1 MSEARLYILCGL
13 PFAGKTTLARVMA
26 RRLGFVSIALDDV
39 NSERD
44 VGLSGEAI
52 SQAEWAK
59 SYAEAHRRLD
69 QALAERQSVI
79 YDATNFQR
87 KERDRLRD
95 IAARH
100 GLPVSVIYLNLPTA
114 EVCRRWLDNRRS
126 GVRYDVRDE
135 DFAQVAENF
144 EPPSSDEDV
153 LIYDGTL
160 PSSQWIE
167 QMFRGL

>member
-1 MSEARLYILCGL
+1 LA
-13 PFAGKTTLARVMA
+13 AG
-26 RRLGFVSIALDDV
+26 
-39 NSERD
+39 
-44 VGLSGEAI
+44 
-52 SQAEWAK
+52 
-59 SYAEAHRRLD
+59 
-69 QALAERQSVI
+69 QSVT

-87 KERDRLRD
+87 KERDRLRN

-100 GLPVSVIYLNLPTA
+100 DLPTTVIHLNLPA
-114 EVCRRWLDNRRS
+114 AKVRRRWLDNRRS